1 MLESNSPV
9 LPLFYLPPVGY
20 FALGLKHGSICLEA
34 HEHFTKQTLRNR
46 CYINTAQGIQ
56 MLSIPVLHHG
66 KVPYSE
72 LLIEPSSNWQVLHWR
87 AIQAGYGKAPY
98 FQFYAPYF
106 ETFYSKPFLNL
117 WDFNKELLLL
127 CLKLVKLSVVISETL
142 NWQKT
147 IFSGPD
153 YRNSLKNSNI
163 PTALLQV
170 VPYYQVFGVDFEK
183 GLSIID
189 LLFNCGPDSK
199 TILQKMIL

>member
-1 MLESNSPV
+1 
-9 LPLFYLPPVGY
+9 
-20 FALGLKHGSICLEA
+20 
-34 HEHFTKQTLRNR
+34 
-46 CYINTAQGIQ
+46 

-66 KVPYSE
+66 KVPYQE
-72 LLIEPSSNWQVLHWR
+72 LLIEPNSNWQVLHWR
-87 AIQAGYGKAPY
+87 AIQAAYGKAPY

-106 ETFYSKPFLNL
+106 EIFYNKPYQYL
-117 WDFNKELLLL
+117 WGFNKDLLSL
-127 CLKLVKLSVVISETL
+127 CLKLVKLSVEIAETS

-153 YRNSLKNSNI
+153 YRNSLKNSDI

-199 TILQKMIL
+199 AILQKMIL